1 MGEGI
6 HIDDLT
12 TPTFT
17 PEVLEILAAMTGLAA
32 GCRLDADALRAQA
45 MHETGLDDFGPR
57 DYEDRLDLLLRGF
70 REVEGLT
77 PAGLLGI
84 HSQLLQ
90 MLKTRLLL
98 FDLLRRRPDIHE
110 IELEPPIIIAGL
122 PRTGTTHLHN
132 LMGADPAFRTLP
144 YWESLEPIPLPGE
157 RGVEPDPRRARC
169 HAAVWFI
176 NEAMPLF
183 PLMHEMTTDHLHE
196 EIQLLAVDFSTMFF
210 ETMAYLPRWEEYYR
224 AHDQTPHYRF
234 LVTMLKA
241 LQHERG
247 GRRWLLKSPQHL
259 EQLPVLAEVFPQ
271 ATVVVTHRDPIDV
284 VVSMTTMIAY
294 TARMHVQPVDAAKL
308 GRAWAQRLD
317 VMLTACVRDRDA
329 LCADRSIDVRFDDF
343 MADEVATV
351 ERIYA
356 LADQPFDD
364 SAPGRSPP
372 TWPGTSAGGSAASTT
387 GRRTSASIPTTCA
400 GGSSPTSTGSCRRAP
415 DHDGASTR
423 SARPPTGP
431 PATGASGTARASR
444 PGPAGTNRPRTRRGP
459 A

>member
-1 MGEGI
+1 M
-6 HIDDLT
+6 
-12 TPTFT
+12 
-17 PEVLEILAAMTGLAA
+17 
-32 GCRLDADALRAQA
+32 
-45 MHETGLDDFGPR
+45 
-57 DYEDRLDLLLRGF
+57 
-70 REVEGLT
+70 
-77 PAGLLGI
+77 
-84 HSQLLQ
+84 
-90 MLKTRLLL
+90 
-98 FDLLRRRPDIHE
+98 
-110 IELEPPIIIAGL
+110 
-122 PRTGTTHLHN
+122 
-132 LMGADPAFRTLP
+132 
-144 YWESLEPIPLPGE
+144 
-157 RGVEPDPRRARC
+157 
-169 HAAVWFI
+169 WFI

-224 AHDQTPHYRF
+224 EHDQTPHYRF

-241 LQHERG
+241 LHHERG

-259 EQLPVLAEVFPQ
+259 EQLLVLAEVFPD

-317 VMLTACVRDRDA
+317 AMLTACVRDRDA

-364 SAPGRSPP
+364 SASGAIAAYMAGHERGRLGRIDYRAADVGLDPDDLRRRFQPYVDRFLSPG
-372 TWPGTSAGGSAASTT
+372 A
-387 GRRTSASIPTTCA
+387 
-400 GGSSPTSTGSCRRAP
+400 
-415 DHDGASTR
+415 
-423 SARPPTGP
+423 
-431 PATGASGTARASR
+431 
-444 PGPAGTNRPRTRRGP
+444 
-459 A
+459 